1 MLLQYENM
9 PQPTSPGQDQN
20 RSASGA
26 GAEVR
31 PITRPQTEPL
41 REPPRNPA
49 RAMSGLQETD
59 MDTPIPFS
67 IDDIG
72 RAVSHLLGWFVQGFV
87 IGSGISIALKL
98 CL

>member
-1 MLLQYENM
+1 
-9 PQPTSPGQDQN
+9 
-20 RSASGA
+20 
-26 GAEVR
+26 
-31 PITRPQTEPL
+31 
-41 REPPRNPA
+41 
-49 RAMSGLQETD
+49 